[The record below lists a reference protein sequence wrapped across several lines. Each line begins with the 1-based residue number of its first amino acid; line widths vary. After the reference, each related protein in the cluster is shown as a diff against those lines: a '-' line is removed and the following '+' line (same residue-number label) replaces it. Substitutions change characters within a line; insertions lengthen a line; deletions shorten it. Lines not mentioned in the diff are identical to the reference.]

1 MQNALDVPQIGQGI
15 EAVAIVEEKVDVD
28 LQVLENRS
36 ESLAVDKV
44 YPPRHAHSRRDRLDT
59 GAGQDEAAVDLQ
71 TRRQLGQGWAVG
83 DDGSV
88 DMEGE
93 PRIDPV
99 HQQLT
104 VSNDDEVLRDTNI
117 HGRSVAFLLAQ
128 RPTEAFWLTRVG
140 LF

>member
-1 MQNALDVPQIGQGI
+1 M
-15 EAVAIVEEKVDVD
+15 DVD

-83 DDGSV
+83 DDGSG
-88 DMEGE
+88 DTEGE